1 MGIYFAIFMGGT
13 PIGAPFIGWVAE
25 ILGPRESLITA
36 GLIVIFGSLFVAWR
50 FRGRLEPPE
59 DVSIGATLCK

>member
-1 MGIYFAIFMGGT
+1 
-13 PIGAPFIGWVAE
+13 
-25 ILGPRESLITA
+25 LITA

-59 DVSIGATLCK
+59 DVSLSATFDK

>member
-59 DVSIGATLCK
+59 DVSIGATLGK